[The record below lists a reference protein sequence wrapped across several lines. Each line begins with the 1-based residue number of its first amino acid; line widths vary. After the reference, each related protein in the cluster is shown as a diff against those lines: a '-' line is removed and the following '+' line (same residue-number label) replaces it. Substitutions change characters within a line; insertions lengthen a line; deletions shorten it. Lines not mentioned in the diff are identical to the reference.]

1 MNGYSMLENYML
13 GFSPKSEDEHL
24 YLSIRMQGEEPIVEW
39 NRTNSAVS
47 VYSLMGSTDLSSWH
61 KKTSGDR
68 FFKLQVSLP

>member
-1 MNGYSMLENYML
+1 MLENYML
-13 GFSPKSEDEHL
+13 GFSPENANEQL
-24 YLSIRMQGEEPIVEW
+24 RLSIRMQGEEPIVEW